1 MCKPSCFSLFVLAKV
16 SNFDVAFLSVRY
28 CKNSYICIRIKG
40 TETLWI
46 IARVKTINQRQICKV
61 VNVDLHLK
69 DNHDSIVCLATTD
82 EILTYLS
89 EA

>member
-16 SNFDVAFLSVRY
+16 SNFDVAFLSVGDR
-28 CKNSYICIRIKG
+28 KNSYICVWIKG

-69 DNHDSIVCLATTD
+69 DNHDSIVRLATAYK
-82 EILTYLS
+82 ILTYLS